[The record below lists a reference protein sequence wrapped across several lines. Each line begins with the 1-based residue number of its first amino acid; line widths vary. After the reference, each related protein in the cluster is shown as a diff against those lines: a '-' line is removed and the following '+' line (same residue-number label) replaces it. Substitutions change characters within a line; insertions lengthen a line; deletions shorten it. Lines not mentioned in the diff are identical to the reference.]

1 MPECPELHLASQ
13 FVNIVCKGR
22 IFKGP
27 VIKSEVS
34 KLAEVDFNGEYTI
47 SAASRGKEIKL
58 TLVPYGNGKK
68 SANKRKPLDIV
79 FQFGMSGRFDFD
91 KVAEM
96 RKHAHLNFFTK
107 DEPRMVLS
115 YVDPRR
121 FGKWQVGGDWSTKR
135 GPCVLFEYDE
145 FRRNVLENV
154 KNPAFNKPICECLL
168 NQKYFNGVGNYLRS
182 EILFRAGIPPF
193 VSARSVLEPLTN
205 GVTKSGVK
213 VKKESPDVLELCHT
227 VPQEV
232 VNLKGGGYDPWG
244 RDKNFAIFIGWLQ
257 CYNKPEMKNMG
268 DHNKRTVFYCG
279 DPGPMVPKDIQ
290 VRGVKRFPK
299 QANVSSKKMKKDLES
314 SSESSE
320 EEEEE
325 EEVLTKGKK
334 EDEGSKAKPKLA
346 RSSTKSKSTRP
357 SKKPKQ
363 GRSSGKMS
371 SALSSKSAKS
381 PAKKGQRPDRGSAR
395 SARKK

>member
-121 FGKWQVGGDWSTKR
+121 FGKWQVGGYWSTKR

-145 FRRNVLENV
+145 FR
-154 KNPAFNKPICECLL
+154 
-168 NQKYFNGVGNYLRS
+168 
-182 EILFRAGIPPF
+182 
-193 VSARSVLEPLTN
+193 
-205 GVTKSGVK
+205 
-213 VKKESPDVLELCHT
+213 
-227 VPQEV
+227 
-232 VNLKGGGYDPWG
+232 
-244 RDKNFAIFIGWLQ
+244 
-257 CYNKPEMKNMG
+257 
-268 DHNKRTVFYCG
+268 
-279 DPGPMVPKDIQ
+279 
-290 VRGVKRFPK
+290 
-299 QANVSSKKMKKDLES
+299 
-314 SSESSE
+314 
-320 EEEEE
+320 
-325 EEVLTKGKK
+325 
-334 EDEGSKAKPKLA
+334 
-346 RSSTKSKSTRP
+346 
-357 SKKPKQ
+357 
-363 GRSSGKMS
+363 
-371 SALSSKSAKS
+371 
-381 PAKKGQRPDRGSAR
+381 
-395 SARKK
+395 

>member
-154 KNPAFNKPICECLL
+154 KKPAFNKPICECLL

-268 DHNKRTVFYCG
+268 DNNKRTVFYCG

-363 GRSSGKMS
+363 GRSSGKLS
-371 SALSSKSAKS
+371 PALSSKSARS

>member
-79 FQFGMSGRFDFD
+79 FQFGMSGMFDFD

-145 FRRNVLENV
+145 FR
-154 KNPAFNKPICECLL
+154 
-168 NQKYFNGVGNYLRS
+168 
-182 EILFRAGIPPF
+182 
-193 VSARSVLEPLTN
+193 
-205 GVTKSGVK
+205 
-213 VKKESPDVLELCHT
+213 
-227 VPQEV
+227 
-232 VNLKGGGYDPWG
+232 
-244 RDKNFAIFIGWLQ
+244 
-257 CYNKPEMKNMG
+257 
-268 DHNKRTVFYCG
+268 
-279 DPGPMVPKDIQ
+279 
-290 VRGVKRFPK
+290 
-299 QANVSSKKMKKDLES
+299 
-314 SSESSE
+314 
-320 EEEEE
+320 
-325 EEVLTKGKK
+325 
-334 EDEGSKAKPKLA
+334 
-346 RSSTKSKSTRP
+346 
-357 SKKPKQ
+357 
-363 GRSSGKMS
+363 
-371 SALSSKSAKS
+371 
-381 PAKKGQRPDRGSAR
+381 
-395 SARKK
+395 

>member
-13 FVNIVCKGR
+13 FVNLVCKGR

-34 KLAEVDFNGEYTI
+34 KLAEVDFKGEYTI
-47 SAASRGKEIKL
+47 LATSRGKEIKL

-68 SANKRKPLDIV
+68 SADKRKPLDIV
-79 FQFGMSGRFDFD
+79 FQFGMSGRFDYD

-96 RKHAHLNFFTK
+96 RNHAHLNFFTK

-121 FGKWQVGGDWSTKR
+121 FGKWQVGGDWSAKR

-145 FRRNVLENV
+145 FRENVLENV
-154 KNPAFNKPICECLL
+154 RKPAFNKPICECLL
-168 NQKYFNGVGNYLRS
+168 NQKYFNGIGNYLRS
-182 EILFRAGIPPF
+182 EILFRAGVPPF
-193 VSARSVLEPLTN
+193 VSARSVLEPLVK
-205 GVTKSGVK
+205 GETKSGVK
-213 VKKESPDVLELCHT
+213 VKKDSSDVLELCHT

-244 RDKNFAIFIGWLQ
+244 RDKNFAIFLGWLK

-268 DHNKRTVFYCG
+268 DHNKRTVFYQG
-279 DPGPMVPKDIQ
+279 DPGPMVPKDIL
-290 VRGVKRFPK
+290 VRGIKRFPK
-299 QANVSSKKMKKDLES
+299 QANVSSKKMKKEES
-314 SSESSE
+314 DDEEKE

-325 EEVLTKGKK
+325 DEEAETEAFTKGKQARK
-334 EDEGSKAKPKLA
+334 KPKLS
-346 RSSTKSKSTRP
+346 RSSTKPKPARSSAKLSSASLSKSE
-357 SKKPKQ
+357 
-363 GRSSGKMS
+363 
-371 SALSSKSAKS
+371 KSTAKR
-381 PAKKGQRPDRGSAR
+381 GQR
-395 SARKK
+395 SARGSTRSANKK

>member
-154 KNPAFNKPICECLL
+154 KKPAFNKPICECLL

-268 DHNKRTVFYCG
+268 DNNKRTVFYCG